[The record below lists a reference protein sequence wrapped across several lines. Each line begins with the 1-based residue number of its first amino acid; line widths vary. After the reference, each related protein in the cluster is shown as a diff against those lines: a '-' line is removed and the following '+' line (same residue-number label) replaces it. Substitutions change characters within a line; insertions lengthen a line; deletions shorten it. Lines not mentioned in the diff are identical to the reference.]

1 MNQGTDSRK
10 INLVAIVAKPL
21 IGNGAGFYA
30 TLRKSTERIVKL
42 ERAGAFVMRNI
53 AYHVADVTQLTSRQA
68 FRISSPYVTSR

>member
-30 TLRKSTERIVKL
+30 TLRKSTEHTVKL
-42 ERAGAFVMRNI
+42 ARGGAFVMRSI
-53 AYHVADVTQLTSRQA
+53 ADVTQLTSPQA
-68 FRISSPYVTSR
+68 CRISSPCVTSR